1 MDKRYFYG
9 VRLMAIE
16 GLVKCATEDCDWI
29 GMIHLQ
35 KIFHELFCMPN
46 SVVMRPNDFSDRTLY
61 FLQCTIPRSL
71 GRVKDSTGET
81 PAQVKRFF
89 LEKLKFNDNSENEFS
104 DNHYMS
110 TLLCG
115 LAESLSDGKG
125 IDSYDDDIER
135 DKFRKDAIN
144 EIERYRRIDEW
155 ISSFQNIYSITAL
168 DCLLKLG
175 QGKVMQP
182 VLQEFLQYTRVG
194 NGDNLRLKAFEC
206 LVELGMLR
214 NNFVFKYLV
223 FSLAVDQSAYFR
235 SKAYHI
241 LGRGLARIAMGE
253 KKAEPNIQSMDGL
266 VIEQE
271 GSTDAR
277 QTELARRQTVS
288 GAIDGLKEDLGKI
301 SPLKDVIWTA
311 VSSPTLNLAE
321 INNFLELCGYLY
333 EEEDKLEISLKYPR
347 YWQAKHVGKAV
358 VAFSRTNKVRT
369 KKAKS
374 WVPRKELPAAAVPP
388 PPPPITKIK
397 LGIPQIKAEPSQP
410 PTPTISLKPTKPPK
424 IVPSAPPAPVPS
436 KIKIE
441 PTPAKVVPPAPK
453 AAAAVPAQPIV
464 PSTPAPLPIP
474 AARAPSTI
482 TATPAATRPSR
493 LVVLKIRRDR
503 LGRWPTGARGP
514 KPAALQQSNGNS
526 VHLHGHAA
534 NSRPSTPSISLKSG
548 KAMSPPPRPTSSG
561 GPPAKKQKIAQ
572 PAPVKARTSM
582 SASPAPT
589 VPKKRKNSNASVS
602 ATAVEPPAKRVL
614 KLKLTS
620 SSMAKFPAGTGS
632 STQ

>member
-1 MDKRYFYG
+1 M
-9 VRLMAIE
+9 
-16 GLVKCATEDCDWI
+16 KCATEDCDWI

-46 SVVMRPNDFSDRTLY
+46 SVMMRPNDFSDRTLY

-104 DNHYMS
+104 DNHYMA

-115 LAESLSDGKG
+115 LAEALSDGKG
-125 IDSYDDDIER
+125 MDSYDDDIER
-135 DKFRKDAIN
+135 DKFRKDAVN

-175 QGKVMQP
+175 KGKVVQP

-235 SKAYHI
+235 FKAYHI

-253 KKAEPNIQSMDGL
+253 KKADPNIQAMDGL

-277 QTELARRQTVS
+277 QTELARRQTVQ

-321 INNFLELCGYLY
+321 INNFLELCSYLY

-347 YWQAKHVGKAV
+347 YWQARHVGKAV
-358 VAFSRTNKVRT
+358 VAFSRTNKIRT
-369 KKAKS
+369 KKIKPLVS
-374 WVPRKELPAAAVPP
+374 RKDSQLATVAAAPP
-388 PPPPITKIK
+388 APVTKIK
-397 LGIPQIKAEPSQP
+397 LGIPQIKAETSQP
-410 PTPTISLKPTKPPK
+410 PTPTISLKPAKAPKPAPFQ
-424 IVPSAPPAPVPS
+424 APPAALPS
-436 KIKIE
+436 KPKIDL
-441 PTPAKVVPPAPK
+441 TPAKNSPAPPVTV
-453 AAAAVPAQPIV
+453 AVPAKPAAA
-464 PSTPAPLPIP
+464 STPAPLPAP
-474 AARAPSTI
+474 AARAPST
-482 TATPAATRPSR
+482 TPAPPVVTRPSR
-493 LVVLKIRRDR
+493 LVVLKISRDR
-503 LGRWPTGARGP
+503 LGRWPTGAKGP

-526 VHLHGHAA
+526 LYVNGHAT
-534 NSRPSTPSISLKSG
+534 NSRPSTPFLSLKPG
-548 KAMSPPPRPTSSG
+548 KAMSPPPRPISSG
-561 GPPAKKQKIAQ
+561 GPPAKKQKTSQ
-572 PAPVKARTSM
+572 PAPVKARTST

-589 VPKKRKNSNASVS
+589 VPKKRKNSDASVQAAS
-602 ATAVEPPAKRVL
+602 VEPPAKRPVL
-614 KLKLTS
+614 KLKLKS
-620 SSMAKFPAGTGS
+620 STMAKFPSGPG
-632 STQ
+632 

>member
-35 KIFHELFCMPN
+35 KIFHELFCMSN
-46 SVVMRPNDFSDRTLY
+46 SVMMRPNDFSDRTLY
-61 FLQCTIPRSL
+61 FLQCTIPKSL

-104 DNHYMS
+104 DNHYMA

-115 LAESLSDGKG
+115 LAEALSDGKG

-135 DKFRKDAIN
+135 DKFRKDAVN

-175 QGKVMQP
+175 TGKVVQP

-253 KKAEPNIQSMDGL
+253 KKADPNIQAMDGL

-277 QTELARRQTVS
+277 QTELARRQTVQ

-301 SPLKDVIWTA
+301 STLKDVIWTA

-321 INNFLELCGYLY
+321 INNFLELCSYLY
-333 EEEDKLEISLKYPR
+333 EEEDKLEISLRYPR
-347 YWQAKHVGKAV
+347 YWQVKHVGKAV
-358 VAFSRTNKVRT
+358 VAFSRTNRVRT
-369 KKAKS
+369 KTIKPL
-374 WVPRKELPAAAVPP
+374 VLRKESLMATPAAAPP
-388 PPPPITKIK
+388 APVTRIK
-397 LGIPQIKAEPSQP
+397 LGISQIKAEASQP
-410 PTPTISLKPTKPPK
+410 PTPTISLKPAKVPKATPSQAPPPSLPSKPK
-424 IVPSAPPAPVPS
+424 IDLAQADNHPAPPV
-436 KIKIE
+436 
-441 PTPAKVVPPAPK
+441 
-453 AAAAVPAQPIV
+453 AAAVPAQLVVSSKPT
-464 PSTPAPLPIP
+464 PSPAP
-474 AARAPSTI
+474 ATRAPSGVP
-482 TATPAATRPSR
+482 TPPVVTRQSR
-493 LVVLKIRRDR
+493 LVVLKISRDR
-503 LGRWPTGARGP
+503 LGRWPTGAKGP
-514 KPAALQQSNGNS
+514 KPAAPQQSNGNS
-526 VHLHGHAA
+526 VHVNGHAA
-534 NSRPSTPSISLKSG
+534 SSRPSMPSLSLKPG
-548 KAMSPPPRPTSSG
+548 KAMSPPPRPASSS
-561 GPPAKKQKIAQ
+561 GPPAKKQKISQ
-572 PAPVKARTSM
+572 PAPVKARTST

-589 VPKKRKNSNASVS
+589 VPKKRKNSNASS
-602 ATAVEPPAKRVL
+602 QAASVEPPAKRPVL
-614 KLKLTS
+614 KLKLKS
-620 SSMAKFPAGTGS
+620 STMAMFPSGTG
-632 STQ
+632 

>member
-81 PAQVKRFF
+81 PSQVKRFF

-104 DNHYMS
+104 DNHYMA
-110 TLLCG
+110 TLLRG
-115 LAESLSDGKG
+115 LAEALSDGKG
-125 IDSYDDDIER
+125 IDSYDEDIER

-253 KKAEPNIQSMDGL
+253 KKPDPNIQAMDGL

-277 QTELARRQTVS
+277 QTELARRQTVQ

-321 INNFLELCGYLY
+321 INNFLELCSYLY

-347 YWQAKHVGKAV
+347 YWQAKHISKAV

-369 KKAKS
+369 KKTKPL
-374 WVPRKELPAAAVPP
+374 VLRKELPAAAVPP
-388 PPPPITKIK
+388 PPPPVTKIK

-424 IVPSAPPAPVPS
+424 AVPSAPPAPIPP
-436 KIKIE
+436 KTKIE
-441 PTPAKVVPPAPK
+441 PTSAKVVTPAPN
-453 AAAAVPAQPIV
+453 AAAAVPAQTIV
-464 PSTPAPLPIP
+464 PSTPAPLPAP
-474 AARAPSTI
+474 APRAPSTGP
-482 TATPAATRPSR
+482 ATPVVTRPSR

-526 VHLHGHAA
+526 LHVNGHAA
-534 NSRPSTPSISLKSG
+534 NSRPSTPSISLKPG

-561 GPPAKKQKIAQ
+561 GPPAKKQKISQ
-572 PAPVKARTSM
+572 PAPVKARTTM
-582 SASPAPT
+582 PASPAPT

-632 STQ
+632 SMQ